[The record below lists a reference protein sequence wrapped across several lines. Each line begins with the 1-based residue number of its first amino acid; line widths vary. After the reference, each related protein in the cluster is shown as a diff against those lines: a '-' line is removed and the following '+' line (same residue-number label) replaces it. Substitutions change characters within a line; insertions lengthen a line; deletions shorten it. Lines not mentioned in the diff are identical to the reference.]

1 MDEKNS
7 LFAGQILAE
16 MLAGVC
22 HEKHYR
28 YSDQEVCSFNRTDI
42 NNRPLRYL
50 SLIPRFNYGIVLFRR
65 NILVQFMIGVLLTV
79 RRSNYRFLHYMT
91 FAILFKEEIDLIFS
105 LHWSNICEMNNRR
118 WDFSIT
124 VYQKIWYTRYS
135 MTESHVSYH
144 QTNFPDAQESSITQ
158 SDEEGF
164 TIRAESLNV

>member
-22 HEKHYR
+22 HEEHYR

-105 LHWSNICEMNNRR
+105 LH
-118 WDFSIT
+118 
-124 VYQKIWYTRYS
+124 
-135 MTESHVSYH
+135 
-144 QTNFPDAQESSITQ
+144 
-158 SDEEGF
+158 
-164 TIRAESLNV
+164 